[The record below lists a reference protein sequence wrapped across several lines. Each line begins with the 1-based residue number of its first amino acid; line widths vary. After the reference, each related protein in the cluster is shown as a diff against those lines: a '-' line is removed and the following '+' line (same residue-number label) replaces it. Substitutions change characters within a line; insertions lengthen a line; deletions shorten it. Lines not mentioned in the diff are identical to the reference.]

1 MIFFPIGFE
10 QGVNVGRVIRE
21 RICVFE
27 CQGKRLREGE
37 RERSILEIIRVV
49 QFKKIIFILK
59 YKGNQTLCVEKC
71 LASDF
76 KITNEG

>member
-27 CQGKRLREGE
+27 CQGKRLREGGE
-37 RERSILEIIRVV
+37 RE
-49 QFKKIIFILK
+49 K
-59 YKGNQTLCVEKC
+59 YFGNYKSRT
-71 LASDF
+71 
-76 KITNEG
+76 I